1 MLPFHRYRKQRK
13 AVIHCRYL
21 RPRCRVT
28 LFPGVANPS
37 RKKECL
43 MIKRRFLLTAL
54 SATALL
60 AGAAS
65 LAPAASAS
73 QAAGPGPSTAST
85 ASPHPAPYSGTAAE
99 ADQGAPS
106 ITGGSVPLTA
116 CTPYVNGDTVHVSSG
131 DASSHGWWLIG
142 NCPNVKATVT
152 NVLQEYFSDKTWRTQ
167 ATNSGSVYPSL
178 TGGSPGSA
186 NWVVARHACSGGTVP
201 AGWRH
206 AVIVNI
212 GNGSSAY
219 VGFAN
224 LPCRT

>member
-1 MLPFHRYRKQRK
+1 
-13 AVIHCRYL
+13 
-21 RPRCRVT
+21 
-28 LFPGVANPS
+28 
-37 RKKECL
+37 

-54 SATALL
+54 SATVLM

-73 QAAGPGPSTAST
+73 QAAGPTVTLSGGMVRAGSSAP
-85 ASPHPAPYSGTAAE
+85 ASPQPAPYPGTAAE

-186 NWVVARHACSGGTVP
+186 NWVVARHACSGGTVT